1 MNKKTIVG
9 VAAATLAI
17 FAVAWAAAPIVAA
30 QSLIRAA
37 KAGDA
42 ARLEQLVDFPS
53 LRDSL
58 KVELEAEVLARVRSD
73 PRLAESGLGGI
84 GMMLAPMLL
93 AGAVDTVVTP
103 QVVAAMVRDGEA
115 PDPTDAPDPA
125 PKAGDAG
132 DDIHQSWGYRD
143 LNTFAVTLTRRDAPN
158 KRLAL
163 LMDRRGLFSW
173 KLAAVDLQ
181 SVPEA

>member
-1 MNKKTIVG
+1 MNKKLVVG
-9 VAAATLAI
+9 VAGAALAALI
-17 FAVAWAAAPIVAA
+17 VAWAIAPMVAA

-42 ARLEQLVDFPS
+42 AKLETLVDFPS
-53 LRDSL
+53 LRESL
-58 KVELEAEVLARVRSD
+58 KEELNAEVLARVRND
-73 PRLAESGLGGI
+73 PRLKESGLGGI

-93 AGAVDTVVTP
+93 SGAIDTVVTP
-103 QVVAAMVRDGEA
+103 QVVATMVREGEA

-125 PKAGDAG
+125 PKAGGDG
-132 DDIHQSWGYRD
+132 DDIHQAWGYRD
-143 LNTFAVTLTRRDAPN
+143 VNTFAVTLTRRDEPN

-173 KLAAVDLQ
+173 KLAAVDIQ
-181 SVPEA
+181 SDRAG